1 MGSRRPLP
9 SLGSLRP
16 QGERMSTPGPLG
28 LALRQSSRILRWG
41 LLVAAP
47 FVIASCGE
55 HRGSQ
60 SEVQAAAATS
70 SSLDTTLA
78 PDFSLPDLK
87 GHTVHLKDFRG
98 KVVVLDFWA
107 TWCGPCKMEIPHFVE
122 LMKRHGEK
130 GLEIVGVAMDETGA
144 DVVRPF
150 VEKNALHY
158 HVLLGDDYTA
168 NRFGGV
174 NALPTTF
181 VIDRGGHIARKY
193 IGYRSLESF
202 EEDLAPLLDAGSTP
216 DSAAKSG

>member
-1 MGSRRPLP
+1 MP
-9 SLGSLRP
+9 
-16 QGERMSTPGPLG
+16 TPGPLRP
-28 LALRQSSRILRWG
+28 ALRLSGRILRWG
-41 LLVAAP
+41 ALVAAP

-60 SEVQAAAATS
+60 SEVQAAARTQQTPY
-70 SSLDTTLA
+70 DTTVA

-150 VEKNALHY
+150 VEKNGLHY

-202 EEDLAPLLDAGSTP
+202 EEDLTPLLEAGSAP
-216 DSAAKSG
+216 DSASTAKSG

>member
-1 MGSRRPLP
+1 MP
-9 SLGSLRP
+9 
-16 QGERMSTPGPLG
+16 TPGPVRPT
-28 LALRQSSRILRWG
+28 LRLFGGAVRWG

-47 FVIASCGE
+47 FLIASCST

-60 SEVQAAAATS
+60 SEVQAAAATPS
-70 SSLDTTLA
+70 ALDTTLA
-78 PDFSLPDLK
+78 PDFALPDLK
-87 GHTVHLKDFRG
+87 GRTVHLKDFRG

-144 DVVRPF
+144 DVVKPF
-150 VEKNALHY
+150 VEKNGLHY

-202 EEDLAPLLDAGSTP
+202 EEDLAPLLETGANT
-216 DSAAKSG
+216 DSAATSG

>member
-1 MGSRRPLP
+1 MPT
-9 SLGSLRP
+9 LGR
-16 QGERMSTPGPLG
+16 
-28 LALRQSSRILRWG
+28 AVRWG
-41 LLVAAP
+41 LLLAAP
-47 FVIASCGE
+47 FVIASCST
-55 HRGSQ
+55 HKSAQ
-60 SEVQAAAATS
+60 TEVQTAAAPQPS
-70 SSLDTTLA
+70 VDTTLA
-78 PDFSLPDLK
+78 PDFALPDLA
-87 GHTVHLKDFRG
+87 GRTVHLKDFRG

-107 TWCGPCKMEIPHFVE
+107 TWCAPCKLEIPHFAE

-144 DVVRPF
+144 DVVKPF
-150 VEKNALHY
+150 VQRNELRY

-202 EEDLAPLLDAGSTP
+202 EEDLAPLLDTDSAP
-216 DSAAKSG
+216 DSTTASAKSG